1 MAVNAFTKGL
11 ISAVLFLA
19 TGLALAETILISSQP
34 GDGPLDVQGSA
45 SVQRQAG
52 GVLIM
57 FKSLTVT
64 ARFRSGEP
72 LYITALRFNGS
83 DVTGSG
89 LRTSLMFSER
99 APVGEWL
106 APGEVL
112 PLSVP
117 TPIFMRQPDW
127 HQNDPRFDL
136 HVEIRVEGHDGFL
149 PVPTTLHELKLASDF
164 SRRSKSDVRES
175 GGASV
180 TMLALSLCVAMIA
193 YWGFVRW
200 CKTPG
205 IEAAVGL
212 FLVMCVWI
220 GGFYPIFRYSQSM
233 LWIKAEALIVDS
245 DVRDV
250 APVGKG
256 RDYRYAPI
264 VKYQYE
270 FGGNHFSS
278 TQLQLTATDI
288 ATDTFSSRE
297 EAMAALQ
304 PWENKRVEATPV
316 AVWIN
321 PSDPSEA
328 VLSRRLSSWSVFYS
342 LLGLVGIFIQWR
354 RKKRE

>member
-11 ISAVLFLA
+11 MSVVLFLA

-52 GVLIM
+52 GVLIA

-64 ARFRSGEP
+64 ARFMSGEP

-89 LRTSLMFSER
+89 LTSLMFSER
-99 APVGEWL
+99 APVGKWL

-117 TPIFMRQPDW
+117 TPIFMRKPDW
-127 HQNDPRFDL
+127 HQNDLRFDL
-136 HVEIRVEGHDGFL
+136 HVEIRVEGHDGFI

-164 SRRSKSDVRES
+164 SRRSRSDVHEI
-175 GGASV
+175 GGTSV
-180 TMLALSLCVAMIA
+180 TMLALSLCAAMVA

-205 IEAAVGL
+205 IEAFAGL

-220 GGFYPIFRYSQSM
+220 GGIYPIFRYSQSM
-233 LWIKAEALIVDS
+233 LWVKAEALIVDS
-245 DVRDV
+245 DVRY

-256 RDYRYAPI
+256 RGYRYAPI

-278 TQLQLTATDI
+278 TQLQLI
-288 ATDTFSSRE
+288 ATDTFSSRD
-297 EAMAALQ
+297 EAMAVLQ
-304 PWENKRVEATPV
+304 LWENKRVEATPV

-342 LLGLVGIFIQWR
+342 LLGMAGIFILWR